1 MCDESVAALRGWWP
15 RDEENAAHGKG
26 EARPE
31 KSAAKCCGVVDPG
44 ALLSLGWHDPVFT
57 RAAHCESRN
66 AKTGANDA

>member
-1 MCDESVAALRGWWP
+1 MCDELVAALRGWWP
-15 RDEENAAHGKG
+15 RDEENAADGKG

-44 ALLSLGWHDPVFT
+44 TLSVGWHDPVFT
-57 RAAHCESRN
+57 RAVHSKCRN